1 MNDKLVVGIADMK
14 MAQGSGMLVTYALGS
29 CIGICFYDPMLKL
42 AALLHKGVSRDP
54 TAVSARQALAMATV
68 NGAKALGRNTGRIAP
83 GLDADLILVDFTHPG
98 LTPCHDPEE
107 NLVFS
112 AHGSDVVMNMARG
125 KVIYENGA
133 FLTLDLEDIRAQLEG
148 YALPRIFG

>member
-1 MNDKLVVGIADMK
+1 M
-14 MAQGSGMLVTYALGS
+14 
-29 CIGICFYDPMLKL
+29 
-42 AALLHKGVSRDP
+42 
-54 TAVSARQALAMATV
+54 
-68 NGAKALGRNTGRIAP
+68 
-83 GLDADLILVDFTHPG
+83 DFTHPG

-107 NLVFS
+107 KLVFS